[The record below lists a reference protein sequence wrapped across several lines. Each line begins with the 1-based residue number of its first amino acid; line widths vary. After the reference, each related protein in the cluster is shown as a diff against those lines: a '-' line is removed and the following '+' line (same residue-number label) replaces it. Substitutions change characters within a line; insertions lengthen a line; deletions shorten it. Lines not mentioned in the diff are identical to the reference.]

1 MGTPAQAHGHTSP
14 HSLPPPLRNN
24 YWLLRHGRSLANEAE
39 VIVSL
44 LENGIQHKWSL
55 SPTGLLQAQ
64 AAVTATAAPAALEA
78 DAADAPLCSASL
90 SSSRGAAQLSVAPLA
105 SLQQGASTGG
115 IVDSPTPELQPDVL
129 LHYVYTS
136 PFSRTV
142 LTAQTAAGVAGMCTT
157 GSQFRECVDLR
168 ERFFGSDLELQP
180 YAAAY
185 GHIWE
190 HDELSAES
198 HPGGGDGESVK
209 DVAARIQLM
218 FQRLEDEHQQGGL
231 NILLVSHGDTLS
243 ILQATMTGCGAQ
255 LGHHRRFAFE
265 TAELRRL

>member
-1 MGTPAQAHGHTSP
+1 MRGLAGAF
-14 HSLPPPLRNN
+14 LR
-24 YWLLRHGRSLANEAE
+24 
-39 VIVSL
+39 
-44 LENGIQHKWSL
+44 
-55 SPTGLLQAQ
+55 
-64 AAVTATAAPAALEA
+64 
-78 DAADAPLCSASL
+78 
-90 SSSRGAAQLSVAPLA
+90 
-105 SLQQGASTGG
+105 
-115 IVDSPTPELQPDVL
+115 
-129 LHYVYTS
+129 
-136 PFSRTV
+136 
-142 LTAQTAAGVAGMCTT
+142 
-157 GSQFRECVDLR
+157 
-168 ERFFGSDLELQP
+168 GSDLELQP